1 MLVTAES
8 GKRRPGRPRDAE
20 LNERRRKEILAV
32 AIRQFAQHGFTAT
45 DVQVIADELGVGK
58 GTVYRYF
65 PSKERL
71 FLAAVDQGMASL
83 REAVD
88 SAAAR
93 TRTPLARVEA
103 GIRAYLEYFDRNPA
117 VVELIIQERAQF
129 RDRKRP
135 TYFVHRDA
143 NLGPWRKLFAD
154 LIAAGAMR
162 DLPIDRILNVV
173 SDFLYGTMFTN
184 YFNGR
189 KTSLATQARDVI
201 DVLFQGL
208 LADRK
213 TRSS

>member
-1 MLVTAES
+1 MLVTAENA
-8 GKRRPGRPRDAE
+8 KRRPGRPRDAE
-20 LNERRRKEILAV
+20 LNERRRKQILAV
-32 AIRQFAQHGFTAT
+32 AIRQFAERGFTAT
-45 DVQVIADELGVGK
+45 DVQLIADELRVGK

-71 FLAAVDQGMASL
+71 FLAAVDQGMESL

-88 SAAAR
+88 AAAAR
-93 TRTPLARVEA
+93 SRTPLARVEA

-143 NLGPWRKLFAD
+143 NLGPWRKLFAE
-154 LIAAGAMR
+154 LIAVGIMR
-162 DLPIDRILNVV
+162 NLPVDRILTVV

-201 DVLFQGL
+201 DVLLQGL
-208 LADRK
+208 LADRT